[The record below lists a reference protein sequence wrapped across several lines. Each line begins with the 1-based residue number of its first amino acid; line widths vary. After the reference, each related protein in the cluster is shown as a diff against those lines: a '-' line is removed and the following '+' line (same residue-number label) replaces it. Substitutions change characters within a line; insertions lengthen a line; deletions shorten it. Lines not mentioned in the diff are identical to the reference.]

1 MPSTAVRNGC
11 PAADCPPAS
20 VRVTKSLLGYGV
32 VAGPFYV
39 AASLAEALTRAG
51 FSLAHDDWSLLA
63 NGALGWI
70 HVLVLVLTGLMVGA
84 AAAGVV
90 RQLRAE
96 RLNAASGWF
105 LGVYAAGLA
114 GAGFFIADPADGFP
128 IGTPPGPAATLSWH
142 GMLHFVFGGL
152 GFLGL
157 ITACL
162 MLAWQFRGLHRPS
175 WAIFSL
181 VTGVLFLA
189 AFAGIATRGAT
200 SSAGVL
206 AFTGAVILAWT
217 WLALLS
223 AHLYRRASTGPA

>member
-1 MPSTAVRNGC
+1 MSSTAIRSSR
-11 PAADCPPAS
+11 PAAYCPPAP

-32 VAGPFYV
+32 IAGPFYV

-51 FSLAHDDWSLLA
+51 FSLARDDWSLLA

-70 HVLVLVLTGLMVGA
+70 HVLVLAFTGLMVVA
-84 AAAGVV
+84 AAVGVV

-96 RLNAASGWF
+96 RLNVISGWF
-105 LGVYAAGLA
+105 LGVYGTGLIGAA
-114 GAGFFIADPADGFP
+114 FFVADPADGFP
-128 IGTPPGPAATLSWH
+128 PGTPAGPTVTPSWH
-142 GMLHFVFGGL
+142 GTLHIVFGGV

-162 MLAWQFRGLHRPS
+162 VLAWQFRGLRQPS
-175 WAIFSL
+175 WAVFSL
-181 VTGVLFLA
+181 ITGVLFFA
-189 AFAGIATRGAT
+189 GFAGIATGGA

-206 AFTGAVILAWT
+206 VFTGAVILAWT

-223 AHLYRRASTGPA
+223 GHLYRRASTVTA

>member
-1 MPSTAVRNGC
+1 VPTTAVRNGR
-11 PAADCPPAS
+11 PAAGCPPTS
-20 VRVTKSLLGYGV
+20 IRVTKSLLGYGV
-32 VAGPFYV
+32 IAGPFYV
-39 AASLAEALTRAG
+39 AASLVEALSRAG
-51 FSLAHDDWSLLA
+51 FSLARDDWSLLA

-70 HVLVLVLTGLMVGA
+70 HVLVLVLSGLMVGA

-114 GAGFFIADPADGFP
+114 GAGFFIADPANGFP
-128 IGTPPGPAATLSWH
+128 IGTPPGPTATLSWH
-142 GMLHFVFGGL
+142 GMLHIVFGSL
-152 GFLGL
+152 GFFGL
-157 ITACL
+157 IIACL
-162 MLAWQFRGLHRPS
+162 VLAWQFRGLRQLS

-189 AFAGIATRGAT
+189 AFAGIATGGAA

-217 WLALLS
+217 WLALVS
-223 AHLYRRASTGPA
+223 AYLYRRAAA